1 MKNNKFE
8 QIQFLKEQV
17 QMVKNQDQILMKIE
31 VLLIKMRELAEIA
44 LYCNIENHE
53 VVSINKQINKL
64 KTEVHLLE
72 ELLKITVH

>member
-1 MKNNKFE
+1 MKNNNYE

-17 QMVKNQDQILMKIE
+17 QIIKKQDQILMKIE
-31 VLLIKMRELAEIA
+31 VLLIEMRGLAENA
-44 LYCNIENHE
+44 LYWKLENRE
-53 VVSINKQINKL
+53 IVDINEQINKL